1 MPPDFNWQSYL
12 NANPDVSNALGYSE
26 DAAINHYL
34 NHGQYENRPLRFDW
48 ESYLNANP
56 DVSNALGY
64 SEDAAIKHYR
74 EYGYK
79 ENRQLTGS
87 PPTPTA
93 PTTPTPTTPTP
104 GQKPLSAE
112 YGQSPT
118 IFGGLDYTEAIKNG
132 YSDNQ
137 IKAWIQSTN
146 TPFAAETGSRL
157 GLSSTPGFS
166 IGTIGSRIP
175 ASEIAPTTAPT
186 IYQGAIIPVYTQN
199 NIEPNLIYDKTNKK
213 WIKTSGTTDNKTDHV
228 TNNKTDYPAAYRTDY
243 KTNYRDDYITDYK
256 TDYRTDYPTNLD
268 TNLSTN
274 NAAQYQ
280 TSINNYLQAGGKQSG
295 PVWTNIQNVKNNLQQ
310 TDNNNATANRNNAD
324 TNARNDALNKENAST
339 NNTNTTTNAENRKI
353 NEENR
358 QLNINNERANND
370 NFKANEENKKANE
383 NNKIAN
389 QKGQDFNQ
397 QNTNLNNQNTKKN
410 QAFDKTY
417 SVAANTTGGD
427 YLEKRNM
434 IRQLE
439 KEGLINETTK
449 NKLETDFKDFYKN
462 EKLKPWDP
470 KTAAKPPSPGGTKEL
485 DLAFYAKQVPSL
497 TSQWAEAVINDDL
510 DIVGRYNNNWKD
522 YFSAHYTTQGRLNG
536 IRGYEEE
543 STDRADDYVETPT
556 DLDKQRVMDAT
567 LGAGAAFDTLIKSI
581 LGPKE
586 EEETKQYSALV
597 ENTLKDTIAK
607 LNKVKNQELQWDLYR
622 NLDGFTEVMDLNKTL
637 ANSIMGD
644 SGIGGY
650 LAASAKK
657 TEAELTTDLET
668 QLEKATGLQSNVT
681 YNWQKWFDD
690 QLVEK
695 YGIDYKQF
703 QVTEDTLDIVNT
715 ALKTDPTKI
724 YDKQG
729 KKFTDEFIK
738 KAGFNTNEALTE
750 FLNKQGVTG
759 TDLLSRLQNPTSNTQ
774 TELTTLKTNL
784 EKNVTAMDATKNR
797 DLKLTY
803 KGADSIPE
811 EVKVEASF
819 ARQFID
825 EYLKPR
831 FDFSK
836 SMDEFRDYLN
846 VIEKDKN
853 IFQTTDRSTEVK
865 TYAQSVAKAIAPDL
879 NTRFNYAFGQT
890 EEGGTDFYFNPV
902 DKYAPPEM
910 QATYK
915 KQKDMV
921 AKDWETAKNNP
932 DALVNP
938 SMPYLGTWAENAYMY
953 NVKDLSDKNN
963 FAKLHYQIIGS
974 LPAFGFDPAMNP
986 SSVIK
991 VKFESPITAKAA
1003 SMETVF
1009 GEFTTPES
1017 YADTILKN
1025 IDPFADKET
1034 WEKLLEQYN
1043 LDEDATKDEIK
1054 KVIVD
1059 ALTSGTAEEIRT
1071 RIKELQELEEIPT
1084 QEKLGVTYIERPEDN
1099 LASLEKTEL
1108 YKIFKN
1114 AGYTG
1119 TEKDFYTDYMT
1130 DTSPEDVKLLTDAT
1144 KGKLPEFDFTFDT
1157 KDPASALSKL
1167 KELETPSTKKTTD
1180 KTTSYFKIGLDD
1192 EEEEKETDP
1201 DSFLSDF
1208 AALFKK

>member
-12 NANPDVSNALGYSE
+12 NANPDVANALGYSE
-26 DAAINHYL
+26 DAAVNHYL
-34 NHGQYENRPLRFDW
+34 NHGQYENRPLSFDW

-64 SEDAAIKHYR
+64 SEDAAVRHYK
-74 EYGYK
+74 EYGQK
-79 ENRQLTGS
+79 EGRQLKSS
-87 PPTPTA
+87 PAPSIPSTPA
-93 PTTPTPTTPTP
+93 K
-104 GQKPLSAE
+104 KPLSAE

-118 IFGGLDYTEAIKNG
+118 IFGGLDYTEAKKNG
-132 YSDNQ
+132 YSDDE

-146 TPFAAETGSRL
+146 TPFAAETGNSL
-157 GLSSTPGFS
+157 GLSATTPTTPTPPPTPTPPNVS

-175 ASEIAPTTAPT
+175 ASEIAPTTAPL
-186 IYQGAIIPVYTQN
+186 IYQGVIIPVYTQN
-199 NIEPNLIYDKTNKK
+199 NIEPNLVYDKTNKK
-213 WIKTSGTTDNKTDHV
+213 WVKTSGTTDNKTDHV

-243 KTNYRDDYITDYK
+243 KTNYREDYITDYK
-256 TDYRTDYPTNLD
+256 TDYKTDYQTNLPTD
-268 TNLSTN
+268 ASTN

-280 TSINNYLQAGGKQSG
+280 TAINNYLQAGGKQSG
-295 PVWTNIQNVKNNLQQ
+295 PAWTNIQNVKNNLQQ
-310 TDNNNATANRNNAD
+310 TDNNNATTNKNNAD
-324 TNARNDALNKENAST
+324 ANARNDVANKENASA
-339 NNTNTTTNAENRKI
+339 NNTNTTTNTENKKI

-358 QLNINNERANND
+358 QLNSNNERANDD
-370 NFKANEENKKANE
+370 NFKANEENKKTNE

-397 QNTNLNNQNTKKN
+397 QNTNLNNQNTKNN

-427 YLEKRNM
+427 YLEKRNI

-449 NKLETDFKDFYKN
+449 NKLETDFKTFYRN
-462 EKLKPWDP
+462 EKLTPWDTS
-470 KTAAKPPSPGGTKEL
+470 TAAKPPSPGGTKEL

-497 TSQWAEAVINDDL
+497 TSQWTEAVINDDL
-510 DIVGRYNNNWKD
+510 DIVERYNNNWKD

-556 DLDKQRVMDAT
+556 DLDKQRIMDAT
-567 LGAGAAFDTLIKSI
+567 LGAGTAFDTLIKSI
-581 LGPKE
+581 LGPNE

-657 TEAELTTDLET
+657 TESELTTDLET
-668 QLEKATGLQSNVT
+668 QLGKATGLQSNVT

-690 QLVEK
+690 QLTEK

-715 ALKTDPTKI
+715 ALKTDATKI

-738 KAGFNTNEALTE
+738 KTGFNTNEALTE
-750 FLNKQGVTG
+750 FLNKQGITG

-784 EKNVTAMDATKNR
+784 EKKVTEIDATKNR

-825 EYLKPR
+825 KYLKPR

-853 IFQTTDRSTEVK
+853 IFQTTDRLTEVK

-915 KQKDMV
+915 KQTDMV

-932 DALVNP
+932 NALVNP

-986 SSVIK
+986 SSVLK
-991 VKFESPITAKAA
+991 VKFENPITEKAA
-1003 SMETVF
+1003 SIETVF

-1034 WEKLLEQYN
+1034 WEKLLE
-1043 LDEDATKDEIK
+1043 
-1054 KVIVD
+1054 
-1059 ALTSGTAEEIRT
+1059 
-1071 RIKELQELEEIPT
+1071 
-1084 QEKLGVTYIERPEDN
+1084 
-1099 LASLEKTEL
+1099 
-1108 YKIFKN
+1108 FKN

-1119 TEKDFYTDYMT
+1119 TEKTFYTDYMT

-1144 KGKLPEFDFTFDT
+1144 KGKMPEFDFTFDT

-1192 EEEEKETDP
+1192 EEEEKDTDP
-1201 DSFLSDF
+1201 DSFLSDY

>member
-1 MPPDFNWQSYL
+1 MS
-12 NANPDVSNALGYSE
+12 
-26 DAAINHYL
+26 
-34 NHGQYENRPLRFDW
+34 
-48 ESYLNANP
+48 
-56 DVSNALGY
+56 
-64 SEDAAIKHYR
+64 
-74 EYGYK
+74 
-79 ENRQLTGS
+79 
-87 PPTPTA
+87 
-93 PTTPTPTTPTP
+93 
-104 GQKPLSAE
+104 
-112 YGQSPT
+112 
-118 IFGGLDYTEAIKNG
+118 
-132 YSDNQ
+132 
-137 IKAWIQSTN
+137 
-146 TPFAAETGSRL
+146 
-157 GLSSTPGFS
+157 
-166 IGTIGSRIP
+166 
-175 ASEIAPTTAPT
+175 
-186 IYQGAIIPVYTQN
+186 IPVYTETN
-199 NIEPNLIYDKTNKK
+199 VISNLAYDQTNKK
-213 WIKTSGTTDNKTDHV
+213 WIKTSGTTDNKTDYI
-228 TNNKTDYPAAYRTDY
+228 TNNKTDYPTNYRTDY
-243 KTNYRDDYITDYK
+243 KTEYRTDYTTDYK
-256 TDYRTDYPTNLD
+256 TDYQTDLPTNA
-268 TNLSTN
+268 STN

-280 TSINNYLQAGGKQSG
+280 TAINNYIWAGGKQSG
-295 PVWTNIQNVKNNLQQ
+295 PVWNNIQNTKQNLEQL
-310 TDNNNATANRNNAD
+310 DNNNANI
-324 TNARNDALNKENAST
+324 NARNDVLNKENAKTNST
-339 NNTNTTTNAENRKI
+339 NAATNAENKKI
-353 NEENR
+353 NEENN
-358 QLNINNERANND
+358 QLNLNNEKANND
-370 NFKANEENKKANE
+370 NFTANEENKKTNE

-389 QKGQDFNQ
+389 QKAQDFNQ
-397 QNTNLNNQNTKKN
+397 KNTNLNNDNTKKN
-410 QAFDKTY
+410 QAFDRAY

-427 YLEKRNM
+427 YTEKRSM

-439 KEGLINETTK
+439 KDGLINEEAK
-449 NKLETDFKDFYKN
+449 NKLETDFKTFYTN
-462 EKLKPWDP
+462 EKLTPWDP

-497 TSQWAEAVINDDL
+497 TAQWSEAVVNDDL

-543 STDRADDYVETPT
+543 ATDMANNYIETPT
-556 DLDKQRVMDAT
+556 DADRQRIMDAT
-567 LGAGAAFDTLIKSI
+567 LGSGTTFDTLIKSI

-597 ENTLKDTIAK
+597 QNTLKDTIAK
-607 LNKVKNQELQWDLYR
+607 LNKVKNQELQWDFYR

-637 ANSIMGD
+637 ANSIIGD

-650 LAASAKK
+650 LAASSKK
-657 TEAELTTDLET
+657 TEAELTADLET
-668 QLEKATGLQSNVT
+668 QLEKATGLQGNVT
-681 YNWQKWFDD
+681 YNWQKWFDNE
-690 QLVEK
+690 LVEK

-703 QVTEDTLDIVNT
+703 QATEDTLDIVDT

-724 YDKQG
+724 YDKQN

-738 KAGFNTNEALTE
+738 KAGFNTNEALTQ
-750 FLNKQGVTG
+750 FLNKQGITG

-774 TELTTLKTNL
+774 TELTTLKTDL
-784 EKNVTAMDATKNR
+784 EKKVTEMDAAKNR
-797 DLKLTY
+797 NLKLTY
-803 KGADSIPE
+803 RGTDNIPE

-825 EYLKPR
+825 VYLKPR

-853 IFQTTDRSTEVK
+853 PFQTTDRLTEVK

-890 EEGGTDFYFNPV
+890 EDGGTDFYFNPA
-902 DKYAPPEM
+902 DKYASPET
-910 QATYK
+910 QAIYE

-921 AKDWETAKNNP
+921 ARDWETAKNNP

-938 SMPYLGTWAENAYMY
+938 DMPYLGTWAENAYMY
-953 NVKDLSDKNN
+953 NIKNLADKNA
-963 FAKLHYQIIGS
+963 FARLHYQLIGS
-974 LPAFGFDPAMNP
+974 LPAFNFDPAMNP

-991 VKFESPITAKAA
+991 VKFESPITTKAA

-1034 WEKLLEQYN
+1034 WEKLLKQYD
-1043 LDEDATKDEIK
+1043 LDENTTKDEIK
-1054 KVIVD
+1054 KVIID
-1059 ALTSGTAEEIRT
+1059 ALTSGTAEEIRIQ
-1071 RIKELQELEEIPT
+1071 IKKLQELEEIPT

-1099 LASLEKTEL
+1099 LASAEKTEL
-1108 YKIFKN
+1108 YKIFKD

-1119 TEKDFYTDYMT
+1119 TEKNFYTDYMS

-1157 KDPASALSKL
+1157 KDPVSALSKL

-1192 EEEEKETDP
+1192 EEEETTTDP
-1201 DSFLSDF
+1201 NSFLSDY
-1208 AALFKK
+1208 ASLFKK